1 VRTLMI
7 AVLFL
12 LPFAAE
18 AIELTPKD
26 SPWKLDIYGVILTNA
41 YWDSSGVVGSDVPLW
56 VVSKSDPRAEDTEFS
71 ITARQTRFGFRINAP
86 DVGSAKVGG
95 LLEVSAPACPSGRD
109 VSGTRAPQQM
119 TRPWHSVSQ
128 HTSEKRITGYPHS
141 AKKSIHGP

>member
-1 VRTLMI
+1 MRTLLI

-18 AIELTPKD
+18 AVELTPKD

-41 YWDSSGVVGSDVPLW
+41 YWNSSGVVGSDVPLW

-86 DVGSAKVGG
+86 DVGSAKVSG
-95 LLEVSAPACPSGRD
+95 LLESDFVGGFPASGQAPSFSNPRMRLSWVKLD
-109 VSGTRAPQQM
+109 
-119 TRPWHSVSQ
+119 
-128 HTSEKRITGYPHS
+128 
-141 AKKSIHGP
+141 